1 VTTTLVTGAAGFI
14 GSYVVRQLLDE
25 GEDVV
30 GFDRAWPGS
39 LPAVLGD
46 RADAF
51 PQVTG
56 VVEDFAALS
65 RAASDHGVERVVHLA
80 AELHAASAA
89 DPGLCIRSNVTGN
102 HNALEL
108 ARVLPI
114 AKVVT
119 ASSAALFGPPS
130 FHPDGPMG
138 EDVPLRPGDVY
149 EAAKAFGEVEGA
161 FYAERFGVDTTAIRV
176 GLAYGHGCLIGT
188 GRMFADE
195 LLDKPRRGLPGRAP
209 WGDASINWL
218 HAVDAAGAF
227 VAASRSATPLPA
239 YNLRGDHRPI
249 AEAVAVARD
258 LLPGADIEVV
268 PGTHPWA
275 QDFDDEAFR
284 KDTGFAAT
292 WTLEQGLADTL
303 ERMPPV

>member
-1 VTTTLVTGAAGFI
+1 VTTLVTGAAGFL
-14 GSYVVRQLLDE
+14 GSYVVRQLLGE
-25 GEDVV
+25 GEGVV

-39 LPAVLGD
+39 LPHVLGD

-51 PQVTG
+51 PRVTG
-56 VVEDFAALS
+56 EVSDFAALA
-65 RAASDHGVERVVHLA
+65 RAASEHHVDRVIHLA

-89 DPGLCIRSNVTGN
+89 DPGLCIRSNVIGN

-108 ARVLPI
+108 ARALPI

-119 ASSAALFGPPS
+119 ASSAALFGDPALHPP
-130 FHPDGPMG
+130 GPLP
-138 EDVPLRPGDVY
+138 EDAPLRPADVY

-188 GRMFADE
+188 GRTMADE
-195 LLDKPRRGLPGRAP
+195 LLDKPRRGLPGRVP
-209 WGDASINWL
+209 WGDSSINWL

-227 VAASRSATPLPA
+227 VAASRADTPLPA

-249 AEAVAVARD
+249 AEAAAIARR

-268 PGTHPWA
+268 AGSHAWA
-275 QDFDDEAFR
+275 QDFDDVAFR
-284 KDTGFAAT
+284 RDTGFAST

-303 ERMPPV
+303 AKLPPA

>member
-1 VTTTLVTGAAGFI
+1 VTTLVTGAAGFI

-25 GEDVV
+25 GEAVV

-46 RADAF
+46 RADAL
-51 PQVTG
+51 PRVTG
-56 VVEDFAALS
+56 EVSDFAALA
-65 RAASDHGVERVVHLA
+65 RAASGHGVERVIHLA

-119 ASSAALFGPPS
+119 ASSAALFGPPAL
-130 FHPDGPMG
+130 HEGPVRN
-138 EDVPLRPGDVY
+138 DAPLRPADVY

-176 GLAYGHGCLIGT
+176 GLAYGHGCLIGA
-188 GRMFADE
+188 GRMMADE

-209 WGDASINWL
+209 WGESSINWL
-218 HAVDAAGAF
+218 HVVDAAGAF
-227 VAASRSATPLPA
+227 VAASRADTPLPA

-249 AEAVAVARD
+249 ADAVAIARR
-258 LLPGADIEVV
+258 LLPGADIDVA
-268 PGTHPWA
+268 PGAHAWA
-275 QDFDDEAFR
+275 QDFDDEPFR
-284 KDTGFAAT
+284 RDTGFAST

-303 ERMPPV
+303 AKLPPA